1 MTSPELDPSRIPS
14 FDVIESAL
22 TREEDSYRA
31 RAASI
36 DTKAGI
42 LLSGAGVL
50 VALVGARPSVAG
62 LLAQGVAIGAGAVA
76 VGALWPR
83 VDKGI
88 RPGNLRDR
96 YLTQQAALTRL
107 VLLNTRIDL
116 HAKDEEH
123 LVQKARRLRLAALLL
138 LAAAAVVV
146 VGGMVEVIRN

>member
-1 MTSPELDPSRIPS
+1 M
-14 FDVIESAL
+14 
-22 TREEDSYRA
+22 
-31 RAASI
+31 
-36 DTKAGI
+36 
-42 LLSGAGVL
+42 L
-50 VALVGARPSVAG
+50 VALVSAQAGVAG
-62 LLAQGVAIGAGAVA
+62 LLAQGVAISTGAVA

-88 RPGNLRDR
+88 RPDKLRDR
-96 YLTQQAALTRL
+96 YLTQRAAFTRL

-146 VGGMVEVIRN
+146 VGGMVDVIRS